1 MSSTGLDAPPF
12 KLIFMA
18 IIIVVG
24 LHVLTAVALVA
35 VKTPE
40 LKIEPKKETLPI
52 EIELV
57 TPPPPPIEIEEKKIE
72 KKKSEPV
79 REVKREPKP
88 QSQPKAKPKAA
99 PVKKA
104 KPKPA
109 TKPVAKV
116 VEKEKPKVPIKKPN
130 TKDVRQEIIKPVL
143 QTPVDDSFVADEQRR
158 IIAAQAEKAAQA
170 EREAQTQRLADA
182 KAAKEAREAQAA
194 ADAKAAKD
202 AREAQAA
209 QKAAAAKAVADA
221 KAAAAASNEPVSF
234 SGKDARWI
242 TPPRFQGI
250 TEKIQTL
257 SLRFIV
263 TKQGGIEDIEVN
275 GAKNVKIDREV
286 RRRLKA
292 ARIKPFLQ
300 NGSPVVGAVTLSIEV
315 RP

>member
-40 LKIEPKKETLPI
+40 LKIEPKKETPPI

-57 TPPPPPIEIEEKKIE
+57 TPPPPLVEIEEKKIE
-72 KKKSEPV
+72 EKKSEPV
-79 REVKREPKP
+79 REVKSEPKP
-88 QSQPKAKPKAA
+88 QSQPKPTPKPKAA

-116 VEKEKPKVPIKKPN
+116 VEKEKPKVPVKKPN
-130 TKDVRQEIIKPVL
+130 TKDIKQEIIKPVL
-143 QTPVDDSFVADEQRR
+143 QTPVDNSFVTDEQRR

-170 EREAQTQRLADA
+170 EREAQRLADA
-182 KAAKEAREAQAA
+182 KVAKDAREAQAA

-202 AREAQAA
+202 AREAKAA
-209 QKAAAAKAVADA
+209 QTAADA

-242 TPPRFQGI
+242 TPPSFQGM
-250 TEKIQTL
+250 TEKVQTL

-315 RP
+315 KP